1 MADHSTASGET
12 HSRFLQHHFVDAEQQ
27 FDSAKMGMWIFLVT
41 EILFFG
47 GLFAA
52 YIVYRLWYPELF
64 VLASEELDTL
74 LGGINTLVL
83 IGSSFTVAMAIRSA
97 QKDKIK
103 QISIYLGITFAL
115 AAVFMIIKYFE
126 WSHKFHLG
134 IFPAEAYSYTGI
146 DHPQAGVF
154 FSLYYLMT
162 GLHGIHVVVGMGLM
176 VWLIVRARKN
186 HFDHEYYTPVEIT
199 GLYWH
204 LVDIIWIFLFPLFY
218 LID

>member
-1 MADHSTASGET
+1 MADHSSSTS

-27 FDSAKMGMWIFLVT
+27 FDAAKMGMWIFLVT

-52 YIVYRLWYPELF
+52 YIVYRSWYPELF
-64 VLASEELDTL
+64 TLASEELNTL
-74 LGGINTLVL
+74 WGGVNTLVL
-83 IGSSFTVAMAIRSA
+83 IGSSLTVAMAIKSA
-97 QKDKIK
+97 QLNQKKNIA
-103 QISIYLGITFAL
+103 INLGITLAL
-115 AAVFMIIKYFE
+115 AAVFMVIKYFE
-126 WSHKFHLG
+126 WTHKFHLG
-134 IFPAEAYSYTGI
+134 IFPGQFYAFEGI
-146 DHPQAGVF
+146 DHPKANIF

-162 GLHGIHVVVGMGLM
+162 GLHGIHVVIGIGLM
-176 VWLIVRARKN
+176 VWLLWRSLKG
-186 HFDHEYYTPVEIT
+186 HFDSEYYTPVEIT

>member
-1 MADHSTASGET
+1 MANHSSST
-12 HSRFLQHHFVDAEQQ
+12 HSKFLQHHFVDAEQQ
-27 FDSAKMGMWIFLVT
+27 FDSAKMGMWVFLVT

-64 VLASEELDTL
+64 TLASEQLDTFW
-74 LGGINTLVL
+74 GAVNTVVL
-83 IGSSFTVAMAIRSA
+83 IGSSLTVAMAIKSA
-97 QKDKIK
+97 QLNQKKNIA
-103 QISIYLGITFAL
+103 INLGITLAL
-115 AAVFMIIKYFE
+115 AAVFMVIKYFE
-126 WSHKFHLG
+126 WTHKFHLG
-134 IFPAEAYSYTGI
+134 IFPGEFYAFEGI
-146 DHPQAGVF
+146 DHPKANVF

-162 GLHGIHVVVGMGLM
+162 GLHGIHVVIGIGLM
-176 VWLIVRARKN
+176 IWLLLRSMKG
-186 HFDHEYYTPVEIT
+186 HFDSEYYTPVEMT